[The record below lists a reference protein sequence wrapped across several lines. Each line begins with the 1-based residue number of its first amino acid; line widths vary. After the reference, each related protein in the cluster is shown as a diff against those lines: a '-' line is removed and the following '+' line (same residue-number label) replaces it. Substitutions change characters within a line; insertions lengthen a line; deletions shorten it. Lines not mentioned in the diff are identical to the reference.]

1 MKNTKGDKTRKKVV
15 FLQTTFK
22 PKLNIHK
29 KRLNPLSKRQKPLL
43 SYNQYYV
50 K

>member
-1 MKNTKGDKTRKKVV
+1 MKNTKGDRCGKSRFFASNVEKQAKYSQKT
-15 FLQTTFK
+15 
-22 PKLNIHK
+22 PK
-29 KRLNPLSKRQKPLL
+29 PLSKRQKPLL